1 MQSQNNYMTKF
12 QKWILGFIQ
21 IAQGLAIVLTL
32 TDVSPNWVIQYS
44 SLFLKA
50 NAEEQQKRLKDE
62 GD

>member
-1 MQSQNNYMTKF
+1 MTKF